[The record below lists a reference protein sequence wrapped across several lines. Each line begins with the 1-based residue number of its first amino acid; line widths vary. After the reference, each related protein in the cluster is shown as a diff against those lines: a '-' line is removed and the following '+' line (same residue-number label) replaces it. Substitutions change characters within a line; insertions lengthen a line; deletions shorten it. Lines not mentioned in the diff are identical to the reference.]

1 MRFEFFW
8 GKAGEMLDGTPAEGS
23 NGRQTEL
30 TGFFRE
36 GRQEKFWTGLLRGA
50 VQDNKIGE
58 GNF

>member
-1 MRFEFFW
+1 
-8 GKAGEMLDGTPAEGS
+8 MLDGTPAEGS